1 MRYVPQAFNGYYR
14 PAQGVRL
21 GNIGD
26 RALQG
31 GLEGAL
37 AGVFG
42 IQPNQ
47 KKWMYATGGVAAGV
61 VATLVIQRF
70 LR

>member
-21 GNIGD
+21 GNIDAVIRRGLGEAAQE
-26 RALQG
+26 AL
-31 GLEGAL
+31 
-37 AGVFG
+37 GVSDDTLNWVRIG
-42 IQPNQ
+42 
-47 KKWMYATGGVAAGV
+47 GGVAAGV